1 MIRGDVTPIAHD
13 PPLKRIDLNPPPR
26 RPERVLPEIK
36 HTTENERIWRLVVQA
51 AQGHG
56 A

>member
-1 MIRGDVTPIAHD
+1 MILRNVEPIGHV
-13 PPLKRIDLNPPPR
+13 PVYKPIDLNPPR
-26 RPERVLPEIK
+26 RAPERVLPEIK